1 MSGIAKV
8 LPVVESER
16 LVFDSSALILFL
28 NDALSTDGVTL
39 LNDALHGDR
48 AMISAI
54 VRAEVL
60 AWPAHS
66 AASLNAA
73 KALLDVCQM
82 VPVDVAIADEGAR
95 IRRETGLKLP
105 DALIAATVMLNMGT
119 LVTANGKDF
128 RRVPGLVL
136 IDA

>member
-1 MSGIAKV
+1 MSGM
-8 LPVVESER
+8 SDH
-16 LVFDSSALILFL
+16 LVFDSSALILYL
-28 NDALSTDGVTL
+28 NDALAPDGVAL
-39 LNDALHGDR
+39 LHNALHSER
-48 AMISAI
+48 AIISAI

-66 AASLNAA
+66 AVSLNAA

-82 VPVDVAIADEGAR
+82 VPVDAAIADEGAR

-105 DALIAATVMLNMGT
+105 DALIAATVMQNMGV

-128 RRVPGLVL
+128 RRVSGLVL